1 MLFDPIKLRQNAFTD
16 GMVQWHLEREYE
28 PDAPMGNIAD
38 SQLHVVV
45 KAWLVG
51 LHDAFFPVIPR
62 SLEWLDSAIAS
73 GEENRFGPLPCMHRV
88 TLHAAKAMGIWM
100 RDSVNDEPTWL
111 IAQTAQAEY
120 MQTGYVKVLGPDK
133 FDYELQRFV
142 PQEVHGLPYSSSQ
155 IVRDGLLDDFMAFA
169 FQAGQFEQ
177 GIAEYEKHL
186 VPKVP
191 SLKKAL
197 KPRDFAYA
205 LCLHREGRH
214 TFDEPDL
221 LSAGRKMLQA
231 HLQETWLGGG
241 QYLRAATWLK
251 IVYWRHDPSLTP
263 LQTVLKAY
271 DDMPKVPRP
280 DFVPAV

>member
-1 MLFDPIKLRQNAFTD
+1 MLFDPVTSRKNGFTE
-16 GMVQWHLEREYE
+16 GMLQWYLGGEYE
-28 PDAPMGNIAD
+28 PESPMGNVAD
-38 SQLHVVV
+38 GLLNITIN
-45 KAWLVG
+45 AWLVG
-51 LHDAFFPVIPR
+51 LYDAFVPVVPKFMA
-62 SLEWLDSAIAS
+62 WLDIAIQG
-73 GEENRFGPLPCMHRV
+73 GEENRFGSLPCAHRV
-88 TLHAAKAMGIWM
+88 TLHSAKAMGSWM
-100 RDSVNDEPTWL
+100 HDSENDEPTWL

-120 MQTGYVKVLGPDK
+120 MQTGYVKVLGHDK

-142 PQEVHGLPYSSSQ
+142 PQEVRGLPYSSSQ

-205 LCLHREGRH
+205 LCLHRAGRH
-214 TFDEPDL
+214 IFDEQDL
-221 LSAGRKMLQA
+221 LSSGRKMLQA
-231 HLQETWLGGG
+231 HLQETWLGHG

>member
-1 MLFDPIKLRQNAFTD
+1 
-16 GMVQWHLEREYE
+16 
-28 PDAPMGNIAD
+28 
-38 SQLHVVV
+38 
-45 KAWLVG
+45 
-51 LHDAFFPVIPR
+51 
-62 SLEWLDSAIAS
+62 
-73 GEENRFGPLPCMHRV
+73 
-88 TLHAAKAMGIWM
+88 M
-100 RDSVNDEPTWL
+100 RDSENDEPTWL

-142 PQEVHGLPYSSSQ
+142 PQEVRGLPYSSSQ
-155 IVRDGLLDDFMAFA
+155 IIRDGLLDDFMAFA
-169 FQAGQFEQ
+169 FQAGKFEQ
-177 GIAEYEKHL
+177 GISEYEKHL

-205 LCLHREGRH
+205 LCLHRAGRH
-214 TFDEPDL
+214 IFDEADL
-221 LSAGRKMLQA
+221 LSSGRKMLQA
-231 HLQETWLGGG
+231 HLQETWLGHG

>member
-1 MLFDPIKLRQNAFTD
+1 MEFDANL
-16 GMVQWHLEREYE
+16 
-28 PDAPMGNIAD
+28 PMGNFAANEIED
-38 SQLHVVV
+38 VIS
-45 KAWLVG
+45 AWLVG
-51 LHDAFFPVIPR
+51 LHNEVSVVIPR

-88 TLHAAKAMGIWM
+88 TLHAAKAMGSWM
-100 RDSVNDEPTWL
+100 RNSENDEHIWL

-120 MQTGYVKVLGPDK
+120 MQTGYVKVLGPDR

-142 PQEVHGLPYSSSQ
+142 PQEVHGLPYSSSR

-205 LCLHREGRH
+205 LCLHRAGRH
-214 TFDEPDL
+214 IFDEADL
-221 LSAGRKMLQA
+221 LSSGRKMLQA
-231 HLQETWLGGG
+231 HLQETWLGRG
-241 QYLRAATWLK
+241 QFLRAATWLK

-271 DDMPKVPRP
+271 EDMPKVPRP

>member
-1 MLFDPIKLRQNAFTD
+1 MQYD
-16 GMVQWHLEREYE
+16 
-28 PDAPMGNIAD
+28 PDAPMGNVAD

-51 LHDAFFPVIPR
+51 LHDAFVPVIPR
-62 SLEWLDSAIAS
+62 SLEWLDGAIQN
-73 GEENRFGPLPCMHRV
+73 GEENRFGPLPCMHRT
-88 TLHAAKAMGIWM
+88 TLHSAKAMGIWM
-100 RDSVNDEPTWL
+100 RDSRNDESTWL

-120 MQTGYVKVLGPDK
+120 MQTGYIKVLGPDK

-177 GIAEYEKHL
+177 GIVEYEKHL

-205 LCLHREGRH
+205 LCLHHTGRH
-214 TFDEPDL
+214 KFDEADF
-221 LSAGRKMLQA
+221 LSSGRKMLQA
-231 HLQETWLGGG
+231 HLQEMWLGRG
-241 QYLRAATWLK
+241 QFLRAATWLK
-251 IVYWRHDPSLTP
+251 IVYWHHDPSMTP

>member
-1 MLFDPIKLRQNAFTD
+1 MKL
-16 GMVQWHLEREYE
+16 
-28 PDAPMGNIAD
+28 PMGNFAAFDIED
-38 SQLHVVV
+38 VVS
-45 KAWLVG
+45 AWLVG
-51 LHDAFFPVIPR
+51 LNNEVTVVIPR
-62 SLEWLDSAIAS
+62 SLEWLDSAIES
-73 GEENRFGPLPCMHRV
+73 GEENRFGPLPCIHRV

-100 RDSVNDEPTWL
+100 RDNRNDELTWL

-177 GIAEYEKHL
+177 GIVEYEKHL

-205 LCLHREGRH
+205 LCLHRAGRH
-214 TFDEPDL
+214 IFDEPDL
-221 LSAGRKMLQA
+221 LSSGRKMLQA
-231 HLQETWLGGG
+231 HLQETWLGRG

-251 IVYWRHDPSLTP
+251 IVYWHHAPSMTP

-280 DFVPAV
+280 DFVPVV

>member
-1 MLFDPIKLRQNAFTD
+1 MLYDPLRKRKVAQDGGLARLLRTEFDANL
-16 GMVQWHLEREYE
+16 
-28 PDAPMGNIAD
+28 PMGNFAAYEIED
-38 SQLHVVV
+38 VIS
-45 KAWLVG
+45 AWLVG
-51 LHDAFFPVIPR
+51 LHNEVSVVIPR
-62 SLEWLDSAIAS
+62 SLEWLDSAIKS
-73 GEENRFGPLPCMHRV
+73 GEENRFGPLPCIHRV

-100 RDSVNDEPTWL
+100 RDSKNDEPTWL

-177 GIAEYEKHL
+177 GIVEYEKHL

-205 LCLHREGRH
+205 LCLHHAGRH
-214 TFDEPDL
+214 KFDETDL
-221 LSAGRKMLQA
+221 LSSGRKMLQA
-231 HLQETWLGGG
+231 HLQETWLGHG
-241 QYLRAATWLK
+241 QFLRAATWLK
-251 IVYWRHDPSLTP
+251 IVYWHHDPSMTP
-263 LQTVLKAY
+263 LQTVLQAY

>member
-1 MLFDPIKLRQNAFTD
+1 
-16 GMVQWHLEREYE
+16 
-28 PDAPMGNIAD
+28 MGNVAD
-38 SQLHVVV
+38 GLLNITIN
-45 KAWLVG
+45 AWLVG
-51 LHDAFFPVIPR
+51 LYDAFVPVVPKFMA
-62 SLEWLDSAIAS
+62 WLDIAIQG
-73 GEENRFGPLPCMHRV
+73 GEENRFGSLPCAHRV
-88 TLHAAKAMGIWM
+88 TLHSAKAMGSWM
-100 RDSVNDEPTWL
+100 HDSENDEPTWL

-120 MQTGYVKVLGPDK
+120 MQTGYVKVLGHDK

-142 PQEVHGLPYSSSQ
+142 PQEVRGLPYSSSQ

-205 LCLHREGRH
+205 LCLHRAGRH
-214 TFDEPDL
+214 IFDEQDL
-221 LSAGRKMLQA
+221 LSSGRKMLQA
-231 HLQETWLGGG
+231 HLQETWLGHG